1 MISAEKMRKYFSRK
15 YSDRNTAK
23 MITKEIKINIEYGVV
38 DPTFVGKWYKGLS
51 EGTIRILMKKGY
63 IIRVGEDRHEGE
75 LGVLF
80 RDVDEDNYIG
90 RLYTLPDENL
100 FQRMESKNEI

>member
-51 EGTIRILMKKGY
+51 EGTIKILIDKGY
-63 IIRVGEDRHEGE
+63 IIKRSAEHCDEFA
-75 LGVLF
+75 VLF
-80 RDVDEDNYIG
+80 IDADVGIPYEKSVSKDG
-90 RLYTLPDENL
+90 
-100 FQRMESKNEI
+100 KNE

>member
-23 MITKEIKINIEYGVV
+23 MIIEEIKIYIEYGVV

-51 EGTIRILMKKGY
+51 EGTIKILMKKGY
-63 IIRVGEDRHEGE
+63 IIRIGKDRHEDE
-75 LGVLF
+75 LAVLF
-80 RDVDEDNYIG
+80 RDSEVG
-90 RLYTLPDENL
+90 QLYTLPEEKSVSLEVEDE
-100 FQRMESKNEI
+100 

>member
-23 MITKEIKINIEYGVV
+23 MIINEIKNQIKYGNVN
-38 DPTFVGKWYKGLS
+38 PSFIGKWYQELT

-63 IIRVGEDRHEGE
+63 IIRIGEDKHKGE
-75 LGVLF
+75 FAVLF
-80 RDVDEDNYIG
+80 RDVDKDNYI
-90 RLYTLPDENL
+90 
-100 FQRMESKNEI
+100 

>member
-1 MISAEKMRKYFSRK
+1 MISAEEMRKCFSRK

-38 DPTFVGKWYKGLS
+38 DPAFVGKWYKGLS
-51 EGTIRILMKKGY
+51 EGIIRILMKKGY
-63 IIRVGEDRHEGE
+63 IIRVGEDRHKGE
-75 LGVLF
+75 LCVLF

-90 RLYTLPDENL
+90 QLYVLPDEKSVSS
-100 FQRMESKNEI
+100 EVEDE

>member
-23 MITKEIKINIEYGVV
+23 MIIKEIKVYIEYSTV
-38 DPTFVGKWYKGLS
+38 DLTFVGKWYKGLS

-90 RLYTLPDENL
+90 QLYTLPD
-100 FQRMESKNEI
+100 RKSVSKDGE